1 MCAVF
6 DPYARIAELGLAL
19 PTWKSSFD
27 WFERTHQV
35 GDMLFTSGQ
44 ISTIGTEP
52 VARGRLGAELSVDEG
67 YASAQQAMLNVL
79 GLIHEDTGDLRLW
92 RPARI
97 TVYGAVAPD
106 FTELGKCATG
116 ASQLLVD
123 VFGSVYGA
131 HARTAVTIPNP
142 ANGAAIE
149 VDAIFH
155 RR

>member
-1 MCAVF
+1 MTNVF
-6 DPYARIAELGLAL
+6 DPYQRLEEMGLEL
-19 PTWKSSFD
+19 PSWKSRFE

-35 GDMLFTSGQ
+35 GDLLFTSGQ
-44 ISTIGTEP
+44 ISSIGMAP
-52 VARGRLGAELSVDEG
+52 VATGRLGAEVSIEEG
-67 YASAQQAMLNVL
+67 VESAKQAMLNVL

-97 TVYGAVAPD
+97 TIYGAVDAD
-106 FTELGKCATG
+106 FTALGTCGTG

-123 VFGSVYGA
+123 VFGPVYGA
-131 HARTAVTIPNP
+131 HARTAVTMPNP

>member
-1 MCAVF
+1 MTTVF
-6 DPYARIAELGLAL
+6 DPYTRLAELGLEL
-19 PTWKSSFD
+19 PSWTSRYE

-35 GDMLFTSGQ
+35 GDLLFTSGQ
-44 ISTIGTEP
+44 VSTIGTEP
-52 VARGRLGAELSVDEG
+52 VATGRLGAEVTVDEG
-67 YASAQQAMLNVL
+67 YASARQAMLNVL
-79 GLIHEDTGDLRLW
+79 GLIHDDTGDLRLW

-97 TVYGAVAPD
+97 TIYGAVAPD
-106 FTELGKCATG
+106 FTALGQSATG

-123 VFGSVYGA
+123 VFGPVYGA
-131 HARTAVTIPNP
+131 HARTAVTMPNP